1 MSDVIPF
8 AFGDQLLRVIRRN
21 GEPWFVAADVCR
33 ALGIKNHRDAIER
46 LDDDE
51 KGVGT
56 SDTLGGEQQLAIV
69 SESGMY
75 AIVLRSQAALTP
87 GTVAHRFR
95 KWVTAEVLPSIRRTG
110 AYAAP
115 GLASRPSRA
124 ATDPVHDFLA
134 ACEGLEASPLDVT
147 LVRRK
152 LEVLGVT
159 TLSELTR
166 ATQSMA
172 AKRRRAAVAELVR
185 GGVLRLEGYDS
196 GGRPGLSIIDCGR
209 GARYLAAHH

>member
-1 MSDVIPF
+1 MSAVIPF
-8 AFGDQLLRVIRRN
+8 AFGDQLLRVIERE
-21 GEPWFVAADVCR
+21 GAPWFVAADVCR
-33 ALGIKNHRDAIER
+33 ALDVKNNRDAIEK

-51 KGVGT
+51 KGVALT
-56 SDTLGGEQQLAIV
+56 DTLGGQQEMLIV
-69 SESGMY
+69 SESGLY
-75 AIVLRSQAALTP
+75 TIVLRCRDATTP

-95 KWVTAEVLPSIRRTG
+95 KWVTSEVLPSLRRTG

-159 TLSELTR
+159 TLSKLTR